1 MRYVLTKE
9 TTVEQ
14 FNAMLEQLSK
24 EERPNILFEG
34 RKPVDW
40 SQFCGKVTF
49 EEDGMEYQN
58 RMRDEW
64 DR

>member
-24 EERPNILFEG
+24 EERPNILLEG

-40 SQFCGKVTF
+40 SQFC
-49 EEDGMEYQN
+49 
-58 RMRDEW
+58 
-64 DR
+64 